1 MECLYAYTPLPG
13 TCSNYTHN
21 ILFSAKIILQQGMCA
36 YIPFI
41 LALAAGQEEDIYEDL
56 CEFEASLVSAPGQ
69 RDIYR
74 ERKSI

>member
-1 MECLYAYTPLPG
+1 
-13 TCSNYTHN
+13 
-21 ILFSAKIILQQGMCA
+21 MCA

-74 ERKSI
+74 ESKSI